1 MNPHRL
7 LAPQTLD
14 DMLLY
19 AMWQLQAHAGRV
31 VVHLCESEFGV
42 TRREWRVL
50 AQLARE
56 EGVLSSQLAERA
68 GLDRAR
74 TSRALGSLEDKGLV
88 VRTPRPGNRRE
99 IVVHLSADG
108 RALHAALLPRIG
120 AINRELLS
128 VLSPAETHQ
137 LDAFLLRLQ
146 AQAVRMEAD
155 RAPAG
160 QPGAAART

>member
-1 MNPHRL
+1 MSPHRL
-7 LAPQTLD
+7 LAPRNLD

-19 AMWQLQAHAGRV
+19 VMWQLQAQAGRLV
-31 VVHLCESEFGV
+31 IRLCEREFGV

-56 EGVLSSQLAERA
+56 EGVLSSRLAERA

-88 VRTPRPGNRRE
+88 VRTPRPGDRRE
-99 IVVHLSADG
+99 VLVHLSASG
-108 RALHAALLPRIG
+108 RALYAELLPRVG

-128 VLSPAETHQ
+128 ALSEAETR
-137 LDAFLLRLQ
+137 LLESLLQRLQ
-146 AQAVRMEAD
+146 AQAESMEGAA
-155 RAPAG
+155 RPAG
-160 QPGAAART
+160 ADPCIGG